1 MWHPERGFM
10 DPGLIKKIQ
19 RIVKE
24 LALTRAETEV
34 MFFYS
39 ERVQAKLKLPVSV
52 SRSWSKLE
60 NKLVFSN

>member
-1 MWHPERGFM
+1 VASRKRLHGS
-10 DPGLIKKIQ
+10 GLNQKIQ

-34 MFFYS
+34 IFFYS